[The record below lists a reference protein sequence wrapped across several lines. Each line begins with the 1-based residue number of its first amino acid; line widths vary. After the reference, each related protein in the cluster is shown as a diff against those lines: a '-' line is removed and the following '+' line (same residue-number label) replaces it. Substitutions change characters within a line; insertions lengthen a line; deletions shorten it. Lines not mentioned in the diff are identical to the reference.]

1 MNKKALIIA
10 GTASM
15 ISQFNLLNIE
25 VLKEYDYDV
34 EIACDFVNG
43 NNIDDKEKLR
53 FKNELKDNNIAIHQ
67 IDFSRNFLNIFG
79 HIKAYKQ
86 IKKLKDSKH
95 YDLVHCHMPIS
106 AFLTKLAFKNEKTTR
121 VIYTAHGFHFFKGS
135 PLINWLIYYPLEKIS
150 SKWID
155 TLMVINNEDY
165 KLAKERL
172 LAKKVY
178 LTPSIGVDIDRF
190 SNCEVNKKEII
201 SKYNIPDDAF
211 ILLSVG
217 ELIRKKNHI
226 SVLKALSKLNNK
238 NIYFLLVGIGKD
250 KVKLENAVHKLHLK
264 SNVRFLNYQKEIE
277 KLYHVSDCLIHIPFR
292 EGLGMAPLE
301 AMASGK
307 PLITSYIN
315 GIKDY
320 TENGVSGICV
330 NPNSI
335 DEIAKAISIM
345 YDDADFRYKCSNNNI
360 KTVEKYGKNK
370 VRELLEEVY
379 K

>member
-25 VLKEYDYDV
+25 VLKEYGYDV
-34 EIACDFVNG
+34 EIACDFVYG
-43 NNIDDKEKLR
+43 NNIDDKEKSR
-53 FKNELKDNNIAIHQ
+53 FKNELKDNNIVYHQ

-79 HIKAYKQ
+79 HIKAFKQ
-86 IKKLKDSKH
+86 IKKLKDTQH

-106 AFLTKLAFKNEKTTR
+106 AFLTKLAFKNDKTTR
-121 VIYTAHGFHFFKGS
+121 VIYTAHGFHFFKGA

-155 TLMVINNEDY
+155 TLILINNEDY
-165 KLAKERL
+165 QLARERL
-172 LAKKVY
+172 LVKNVY

-190 SNCEVNKKEII
+190 KNCECDKKEML
-201 SKYNIPDDAF
+201 SKYNIPDNAF

-217 ELIRKKNHI
+217 ELIHKKNHI
-226 SVLKALSKLNNK
+226 SVLKALSKLNNP

-250 KVKLENAVHKLHLK
+250 KEELENSVHKLNLDN
-264 SNVRFLNYQKEIE
+264 NVRFLYYQKEIE
-277 KLYHVSDCLIHIPFR
+277 KIYNISDCLIHIPFR

-301 AMASGK
+301 AMTSGK

-320 TENGVSGICV
+320 TENEVSGICV
-330 NPNSI
+330 NPNFI
-335 DEIAKAISIM
+335 DEIVNAINRM
-345 YDDADFRYKCSNNNI
+345 YDDADFRKKCSINNI

-370 VRELLEEVY
+370 VRELLKEVY